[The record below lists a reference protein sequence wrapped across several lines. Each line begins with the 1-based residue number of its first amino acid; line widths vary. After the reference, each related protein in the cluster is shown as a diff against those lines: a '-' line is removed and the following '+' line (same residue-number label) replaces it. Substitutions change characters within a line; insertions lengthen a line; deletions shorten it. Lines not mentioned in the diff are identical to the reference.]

1 MNSPVSQISSSSD
14 RGPVGRYVSIW
25 NRRKVSSVAPT
36 VVDFMSF
43 GQHLGIWRDADRS
56 APQPRH
62 TSVSVRF
69 ATNENA
75 ELYADPIDP
84 PSPTRYLFFI
94 FPPIISRFTVA
105 ILLQVTRLLSSLF
118 RKHYPFSVAFFLCYF
133 VTEVNVVFQI
143 FVRNSMCQFFSLLLN
158 T

>member
-1 MNSPVSQISSSSD
+1 MNRPVSQISSSSD

-25 NRRKVSSVAPT
+25 NRRKVGSVAPT

-69 ATNENA
+69 ATNEKVTA

-84 PSPTRYLFFI
+84 PPPTRYLFLT

-105 ILLQVTRLLSSLF
+105 ILLQVTQLLSSLL
-118 RKHYPFSVAFFLCYF
+118 RKHYSFPVALFLCY
-133 VTEVNVVFQI
+133 
-143 FVRNSMCQFFSLLLN
+143 L
-158 T
+158 

>member
-69 ATNENA
+69 ATNEKVTA
-75 ELYADPIDP
+75 ELYRSTTPRAIPLFHFP
-84 PSPTRYLFFI
+84 PDNFAVYSGHSLTSHTVTQFVTQETLFISCSFI
-94 FPPIISRFTVA
+94 FYIICNRARRCF
-105 ILLQVTRLLSSLF
+105 
-118 RKHYPFSVAFFLCYF
+118 
-133 VTEVNVVFQI
+133 
-143 FVRNSMCQFFSLLLN
+143 
-158 T
+158 